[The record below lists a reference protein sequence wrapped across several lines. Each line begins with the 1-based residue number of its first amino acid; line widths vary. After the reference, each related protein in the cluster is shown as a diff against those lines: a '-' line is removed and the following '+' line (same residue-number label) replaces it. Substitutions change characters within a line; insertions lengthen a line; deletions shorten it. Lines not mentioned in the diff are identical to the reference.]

1 MPLLLPLVIDVVD
14 LVDEAKER
22 NQELDIEAAAQQ
34 LLEAHPEADKSTGEI
49 AAMLRQQQKMAK
61 RSSAGADDW

>member
-14 LVDEAKER
+14 LIDEAKER

-34 LLEAHPEADKSTGEI
+34 LLEAHPEDDKSTGEI
-49 AAMLRQQQKMAK
+49 AAMLRQQQKTAK
-61 RSSAGADDW
+61 RSSAAEDDW